1 MSRKKGSIPKDLLEL
16 EQKRGKKTLVEPLS
30 VPFESNASYSSRA
43 SSSDVTTTRTRR
55 NASSVIRRT
64 DAYRNI
70 DEGLVPQT
78 GSAYVGGALSD
89 NELTIHDAIE
99 LCQKAYYN
107 IPICKNTV
115 DLMTE
120 FSSTDIYLKGGTKK
134 SKKFFEEYFKAINI
148 HKLQDQFFLEYY
160 RSSNVFMYVHEGLV
174 SDENIRR
181 LKSNFGLSL
190 SAFGTKIPVGYEVL
204 DPVSIHSDG
213 NISFAQNL
221 YKKAITGY
229 ELSRLRNPKTDQD
242 KLVFQ
247 SLPPDVQKQI
257 RQGTEDGYGRNSVIY
272 MNLESEN
279 VLAIFCK
286 KQPYE
291 PFSVPMLWPVLR
303 DINAKEEL
311 KQMDMA
317 LARTMQQVILLITMG
332 SELKDGTVNVD
343 TTYLGKMRDLF
354 NNESIGR
361 VLVSDYTTEAKFVI
375 PNISDILT
383 EEKYKVLNHDISNG
397 LNDILAGGEKFS
409 NQSIKVKV
417 FLERLRQGRETFKRE
432 FLIPEIKKISKRL
445 GFKSYPEPFFQEV
458 DFKDEVQMNRV
469 YTRLMELGVLTAE
482 EGLNA
487 IQTGELPTKDE
498 SIESQKEFK
507 ELQDEGLYN
516 PLIGGKNK
524 AETGRPSGT
533 SAPKNATPVQANEE
547 KISLAKIK
555 EGYSVA
561 TVISETIRKK
571 IKSKY
576 NLKRLGKKQKQIAQE
591 LTDNLIINQGLS
603 DWESHI
609 DNYIQAKFD
618 ESPDPQR
625 LANLHDIMKEH
636 NVDYLD
642 AAIILESFIED

>member
-1 MSRKKGSIPKDLLEL
+1 
-16 EQKRGKKTLVEPLS
+16 
-30 VPFESNASYSSRA
+30 
-43 SSSDVTTTRTRR
+43 
-55 NASSVIRRT
+55 
-64 DAYRNI
+64 
-70 DEGLVPQT
+70 
-78 GSAYVGGALSD
+78 
-89 NELTIHDAIE
+89 
-99 LCQKAYYN
+99 
-107 IPICKNTV
+107 
-115 DLMTE
+115 
-120 FSSTDIYLKGGTKK
+120 
-134 SKKFFEEYFKAINI
+134 
-148 HKLQDQFFLEYY
+148 
-160 RSSNVFMYVHEGLV
+160 
-174 SDENIRR
+174 
-181 LKSNFGLSL
+181 
-190 SAFGTKIPVGYEVL
+190 
-204 DPVSIHSDG
+204 
-213 NISFAQNL
+213 
-221 YKKAITGY
+221 
-229 ELSRLRNPKTDQD
+229 
-242 KLVFQ
+242 
-247 SLPPDVQKQI
+247 
-257 RQGTEDGYGRNSVIY
+257 
-272 MNLESEN
+272 
-279 VLAIFCK
+279 
-286 KQPYE
+286 
-291 PFSVPMLWPVLR
+291 
-303 DINAKEEL
+303 
-311 KQMDMA
+311 
-317 LARTMQQVILLITMG
+317 
-332 SELKDGTVNVD
+332 
-343 TTYLGKMRDLF
+343 
-354 NNESIGR
+354 
-361 VLVSDYTTEAKFVI
+361 
-375 PNISDILT
+375 
-383 EEKYKVLNHDISNG
+383 
-397 LNDILAGGEKFS
+397 
-409 NQSIKVKV
+409 
-417 FLERLRQGRETFKRE
+417 LERLRQGREKFKRE

-603 DWESHI
+603 DWESHV
-609 DNYIQAKFD
+609 DDYIQAKFD
-618 ESPDPQR
+618 ENPDPQR